1 MIHTYTLNRMHITVD
16 AASCSVH
23 VTDRQGMD
31 AITLYEQG
39 DRAQATAALKAKYP
53 ELSDADIADCLSD
66 IDELRAQGKLYA
78 RDNYQSV
85 LPSAPRQHVVK
96 ALCLHVAHV
105 CNLACS
111 YCFAGQGR
119 YQGAQALM
127 PYEVGRDALDFL
139 VAHSGARRNLEVDFF
154 GGEPLMNWDVVKRLV
169 AYGRALEKKHNKVF
183 RFTLTTNGMLLD
195 DEVIDFC
202 NREMHNVVLSLD
214 GRREVHDRFRVDH
227 KGRGSYDAVVPRFQ
241 EFVRR
246 RGQKGYYM
254 RGTFTHHN
262 LDFVNDVLH
271 MADLGFTQLS
281 MEPVVTAPDDP
292 SAITWEDLPQVFSGY
307 ERLALEMLTRHREG
321 RPFDFYHYQVD
332 LGHGPCIHKRVAGCG
347 SGTEYLAVTPW
358 GDLYPCHQFV
368 GEEAYRL
375 GSLKEGI
382 TNPALQASFG
392 SCNVFAHQ
400 ECQSCWA
407 KYFCA
412 GGCAANAA
420 HATGRIDGVYAIGCA
435 LFKKRME
442 CAIMLQAAL
451 QEAEEMQEVDAIPA
465 NNAQEVAISAHQ
477 M

>member
-1 MIHTYTLNRMHITVD
+1 MIHTYSLNGMHITVD

-31 AITLYEQG
+31 AIALYENG
-39 DRAQATAALKAKYP
+39 DRDFAAAKLKAKYP
-53 ELSDADIADCLSD
+53 ELTDADIFDCLGD
-66 IDELRAQGKLYA
+66 IDTLRAQGRLYA
-78 RDNYQSV
+78 KDPYPDTIPAKVGQ
-85 LPSAPRQHVVK
+85 PVVK

-127 PYEVGRDALDFL
+127 PFEVGREALDFL
-139 VAHSGARRNLEVDFF
+139 VRHSGTRRNLEVDFF

-169 AYGRALEKKHNKVF
+169 AYGRGLEQQHNKVF
-183 RFTLTTNGMLLD
+183 RFTLTTNGVLLD
-195 DEVIDFC
+195 DEVMDFC

-227 KGRGSYDAVVPRFQ
+227 MGRGSYDDVVPKFQ

-246 RGQKGYYM
+246 RGPKGYYM
-254 RGTFTHHN
+254 RGTYTHHN
-262 LDFVNDVLH
+262 LDFVNDVIH

-281 MEPVVTAPDDP
+281 MEPVVTSPDDP
-292 SAITWEDLPQVFSGY
+292 SAITADDLPQVFLAY
-307 ERLALEMLTRHREG
+307 ERLAEGMLARRREG
-321 RPFDFYHYQVD
+321 RPFEFYHYQID

-368 GEEAYRL
+368 GEPAYRL
-375 GSLKEGI
+375 GSLAEGI
-382 TNPALQASFG
+382 TNNALQDSFG
-392 SCNVFAHQ
+392 RLNVFSHA
-400 ECQSCWA
+400 ECQGCWA
-407 KYFCA
+407 RYFCA

-420 HATGRIDGVYAIGCA
+420 HATGRIDGVYAIGCE

-451 QEAEEMQEVDAIPA
+451 QEEEEMKGNEIIPA
-465 NNAQEVAISAHQ
+465 NNAKQVAISAQ
-477 M
+477 KM